1 LHWVCWFPGFEEI
14 AVVSQGIAV
23 LGSTGSIGES
33 TLDVLARHQ
42 NRYHVVALSAH
53 SNVTRLAEQ
62 CLQHQARYAVI
73 SDPTK
78 AGPLKKALNG
88 LGCKSEVL
96 AGKEELST
104 VACLD
109 ETDVV
114 MAAIV
119 GAAGLEPT
127 LQAVKNGKR
136 LLLANKESMVIAGEL
151 FRKAA
156 FEHAATI
163 IPVDSEHNA
172 LFQVLPENFETGL
185 ENVGVERLILTA
197 SGGPFLHTE
206 RDTLSNITPDEACN
220 HPNWDMGRKISVD
233 SATLMNKGLEVIEA
247 RWLFNARPD
256 QIEVIIHPQSIVH
269 SMVAY
274 RDGSVLAQLGMP
286 DMRTPIA
293 HALSWPDRIEA
304 GVKRLNLTEIHRL
317 EFYPPDLES
326 FPGLGLAFQV
336 LEAGGNAPVIFNAAN
351 EVAVEAFLQERI
363 GFLQIPS
370 IVSEALNVCE
380 AGKIDGLDEVLE
392 FDRLAREATNRIV
405 RLHKGIENKHV

>member
-1 LHWVCWFPGFEEI
+1 MI
-14 AVVSQGIAV
+14 SQGVAV
-23 LGSTGSIGES
+23 LGSTGSIGEN
-33 TLDVLARHQ
+33 TLSVLAGHKD
-42 NRYHVVALSAH
+42 RYHVVALSAH
-53 SNVTRLAEQ
+53 SNFARLAEQ
-62 CLQHQARYAVI
+62 CSQHQARFAVI
-73 SDPTK
+73 SDK
-78 AGPLKKALNG
+78 AMARELQSALDD

-96 AGKEELST
+96 AGRQALSDI
-104 VACLD
+104 ACLD

-127 LQAVKNGKR
+127 LHAVQAGKR

-156 FEHAATI
+156 VEHATTI

-172 LFQVLPENFETGL
+172 LFQVLPENFGTGL

-197 SGGPFLHTE
+197 SGGPFLNRK
-206 RDTLSNITPDEACN
+206 RDTLRNITPDEACD

-256 QIEVIIHPQSIVH
+256 QIDVIIHPQSIVH

-293 HALSWPDRIEA
+293 HALAWPERIEA
-304 GVKRLNLTEIHRL
+304 GVKRLNLTEIHKL
-317 EFYPPDLES
+317 EFYPPDLDS

-336 LEAGGNAPVIFNAAN
+336 LKAGGNAPVIFNAAN
-351 EVAVEAFLQERI
+351 EIAVEAFLQERI
-363 GFLQIPS
+363 GFLQIPAV
-370 IVSEALNVCE
+370 VSATLDACE

-392 FDRLAREATNRIV
+392 FDRLARDAASKIIH
-405 RLHKGIENKHV
+405 LHKGY

>member
-1 LHWVCWFPGFEEI
+1 
-14 AVVSQGIAV
+14 VVSQGIAI

-33 TLDVLARHQ
+33 TLNVLARHPD
-42 NRYHVVALSAH
+42 RYHVVALSAH
-53 SNVTRLAEQ
+53 SNFIRLAEQ
-62 CLQHQARYAVI
+62 CSQHQARFAVI
-73 SDPTK
+73 SDTSH
-78 AGPLKKALNG
+78 AKALQAALDE

-96 AGKEELST
+96 TGCEALSD
-104 VACLD
+104 VVRLD

-127 LQAVKNGKR
+127 LHAVQAGKR

-156 FEHAATI
+156 AGHSAAI

-172 LFQVLPENFETGL
+172 LFQVLPENFHDGL
-185 ENVGVERLILTA
+185 ESVGVEKLILTA
-197 SGGPFLHTE
+197 SGGPFLHSE
-206 RDTLSNITPDEACN
+206 RDTLRNITPDEACN

-256 QIEVIIHPQSIVH
+256 QIEVVIHPQSIIH

-293 HALSWPDRIEA
+293 HALAWPERIEA
-304 GVKRLNLTEIHRL
+304 GVKRLNLTDIHKL
-317 EFYPPDLES
+317 EFYPPDLDS

-351 EVAVEAFLQERI
+351 EIAVEAFLQERI

-370 IVSEALNVCE
+370 VVSAALDVCE
-380 AGKIDGLDEVLE
+380 AANIDGLDEVLE
-392 FDRLAREATNRIV
+392 FDCIARDATSKIIH
-405 RLHKGIENKHV
+405 LHQGKEI

>member
-1 LHWVCWFPGFEEI
+1 LQS
-14 AVVSQGIAV
+14 A
-23 LGSTGSIGES
+23 
-33 TLDVLARHQ
+33 LD
-42 NRYHVVALSAH
+42 
-53 SNVTRLAEQ
+53 E
-62 CLQHQARYAVI
+62 
-73 SDPTK
+73 
-78 AGPLKKALNG
+78 

-96 AGKEELST
+96 AGRKALSDI
-104 VACLD
+104 VRMD

-127 LQAVKNGKR
+127 LHTVQAGKR

-156 FEHAATI
+156 VENATTI

-172 LFQVLPENFETGL
+172 LFQVLPENFESGL

-197 SGGPFLHTE
+197 SGGPFLHKE
-206 RDTLSNITPDEACN
+206 RHSLQKITADEACD

-233 SATLMNKGLEVIEA
+233 SATLINKGLEVIEA
-247 RWLFNARPD
+247 RWLFNARPE
-256 QIEVIIHPQSIVH
+256 QIEVVVHPQSIVH

-274 RDGSVLAQLGMP
+274 RDGSVLAQLGVP

-293 HALSWPDRIEA
+293 HALAWPDRIEA
-304 GVKRLNLTEIHRL
+304 GVNRLNLTEIGNL
-317 EFYPPDLES
+317 EFYPPDLDS
-326 FPGLGLAFQV
+326 FPGLGLAFKA

-351 EVAVEAFLQERI
+351 EVAVEAFLHGRI

-370 IVSEALNVCE
+370 VVSAALEACE
-380 AGKIDGLDEVLE
+380 AANIVDLSDVLE
-392 FDRLAREATNRIV
+392 FDRMAREASNKIV
-405 RLHKGIENKHV
+405 EVIKIHNV